1 MYGLIADTI
10 FTFAQNEHRPAHSCA
25 GFLVKYRYVCY
36 GRYLI
41 SLIKHTYM
49 SDDII
54 KKEDEVVVEGAE
66 MATTPE
72 MDATEEAAE
81 VAATEESTE
90 ATEEAAA

>member
-1 MYGLIADTI
+1 MSKSRHLRVSA
-10 FTFAQNEHRPAHSCA
+10 
-25 GFLVKYRYVCY
+25 FLVLFRFMCY
-36 GRYLI
+36 GMYLI
-41 SLIKHTYM
+41 SLIKHIYM

-66 MATTPE
+66 MAATPE

-90 ATEEAAA
+90 ATEEAAV

>member
-1 MYGLIADTI
+1 
-10 FTFAQNEHRPAHSCA
+10 
-25 GFLVKYRYVCY
+25 
-36 GRYLI
+36 
-41 SLIKHTYM
+41 M

-66 MATTPE
+66 MAATPE